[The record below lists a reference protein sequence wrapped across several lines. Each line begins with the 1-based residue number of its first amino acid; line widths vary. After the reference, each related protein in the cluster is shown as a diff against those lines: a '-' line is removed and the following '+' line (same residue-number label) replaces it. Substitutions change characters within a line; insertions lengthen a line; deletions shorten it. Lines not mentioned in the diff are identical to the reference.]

1 MKECKRPK
9 NNHVPSW
16 GEHVKWCLPAH
27 NTAPSEDT
35 THSTMADLHSP
46 QQTWPKLQNLTGL
59 TSGRPTRVRERQH
72 PTPSWS
78 TWRASRHCGGTLQQS
93 PPRKAQS
100 LPSQCVPE
108 SYHTPT
114 LMFSKC
120 MVTVKLQSFRRQQ
133 LPERASFL
141 PPNITSCSKIIS
153 QHENLSPII
162 KKA

>member
-1 MKECKRPK
+1 MMP
-9 NNHVPSW
+9 PST
-16 GEHVKWCLPAH
+16 H

-35 THSTMADLHSP
+35 THSMRADLHSP
-46 QQTWPKLQNLTGL
+46 QQTWPKLQNVTGL
-59 TSGRPTRVRERQH
+59 TSRCPTCARERQH

-78 TWRASRHCGGTLQQS
+78 TWGLSALWQHLPTER

-100 LPSQCVPE
+100 LPPHQCVPE
-108 SYHTPT
+108 FYHTPT
-114 LMFSKC
+114 LMFFKC

-141 PPNITSCSKIIS
+141 PPNITSSSKNINQHQENFWS
-153 QHENLSPII
+153 QY